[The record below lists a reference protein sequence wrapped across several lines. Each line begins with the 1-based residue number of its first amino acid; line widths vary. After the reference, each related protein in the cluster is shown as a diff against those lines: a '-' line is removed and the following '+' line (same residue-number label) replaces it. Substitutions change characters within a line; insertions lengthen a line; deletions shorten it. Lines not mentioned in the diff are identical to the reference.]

1 MSTEIFSQR
10 LAGLFLKA
18 DNPSEVD
25 VAQADLPDNAAKN
38 VALACQYM
46 LVMRQ
51 ELNQKEEG
59 HKLFIKLANQ
69 AYKLLEEEVQQAV
82 KSLEDGKIAS
92 AELNRLISLV
102 DGSLDMDRDCD
113 FNDLPYEHRL
123 LAITTTARFILKYG
137 LRDLNE
143 DELAEMIEDLNQSML
158 GIEMEA
164 QMMADMA
171 AADGQTADADETLP
185 IRQYLGRLHNVVVLG
200 LKEELQN
207 LKQANL

>member
-1 MSTEIFSQR
+1 MFSQR
-10 LAGLFLKA
+10 LAALFLGAKS
-18 DNPSEVD
+18 PSEVD
-25 VAQADLPDNAAKN
+25 VTKADLPDNAAKN

-46 LVMRQ
+46 LVMRH
-51 ELNQKEEG
+51 ELDQKKEG

-69 AYKLLEEEVQQAV
+69 AYQLLEEEVQQAV

-123 LAITTTARFILKYG
+123 LAITTTARFIIKYG
-137 LRDLNE
+137 LRDLST
-143 DELAEMIEDLNQSML
+143 DELAEMVEDLNQSML

-171 AADGQTADADETLP
+171 AADGQDADNTETLP

-207 LKQANL
+207 LKSANL